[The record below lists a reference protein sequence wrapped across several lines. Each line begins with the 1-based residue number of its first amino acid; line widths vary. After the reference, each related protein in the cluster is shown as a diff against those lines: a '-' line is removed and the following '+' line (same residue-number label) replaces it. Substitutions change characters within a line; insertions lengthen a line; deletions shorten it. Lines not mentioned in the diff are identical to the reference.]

1 MSQWLN
7 KTFDLARASKELR
20 LAVETRREELR
31 LIRDTCGEDAEA
43 CTTEYLRAFSV
54 NDALHE
60 HQRRQDARA
69 AQAEAE
75 ARRQAAERAKAAAP
89 VTAPPSEEERQV
101 REEARQ
107 TAQSN
112 AFVTASGRL
121 DCEVLQQLR
130 TARRAGPRTALSSRW
145 SSPPE
150 DIACVQAE
158 GPRKRRFRVCGCCSV
173 TRGVSFLWHSLATAH
188 LRPPRPHPLLPRSRA
203 PHPAW
208 LPCSSARP
216 GTRALQAASPSV
228 PVEITAADG
237 QHFTVSFADVR
248 NFICAKATDAE
259 CKIFLETCKQ
269 YRLNPFTKEAYL
281 IHYDNNSEDASTI
294 VLGKNCYMQMAERHS
309 AFDGFEAGIIVLDT
323 EAGQLDHREGS
334 IVYEG
339 EELLGGW
346 AKVYRKD
353 RTRPSYEEVKLA
365 EYDTGKSLWK
375 GKKATMIRKVALVHA
390 LREAFPS
397 TFGTLYDESEVP
409 VRVDAEGTARELDD
423 AAPSPRWTRIRDT
436 AAQAD
441 ALAVEDADE
450 PADDPFAGGEDA

>member
-1 MSQWLN
+1 MAFTRN
-7 KTFDLARASKELR
+7 GAS
-20 LAVETRREELR
+20 AP
-31 LIRDTCGEDAEA
+31 
-43 CTTEYLRAFSV
+43 TTSAPASAPVQGTASRMA
-54 NDALHE
+54 AM
-60 HQRRQDARA
+60 QQRA
-69 AQAEAE
+69 AQS
-75 ARRQAAERAKAAAP
+75 
-89 VTAPPSEEERQV
+89 T
-101 REEARQ
+101 
-107 TAQSN
+107 
-112 AFVTASGRL
+112 
-121 DCEVLQQLR
+121 
-130 TARRAGPRTALSSRW
+130 
-145 SSPPE
+145 
-150 DIACVQAE
+150 
-158 GPRKRRFRVCGCCSV
+158 
-173 TRGVSFLWHSLATAH
+173 
-188 LRPPRPHPLLPRSRA
+188 
-203 PHPAW
+203 
-208 LPCSSARP
+208 
-216 GTRALQAASPSV
+216 ALQAASPSV

-281 IHYDNNSEDASTI
+281 IHYDNNSEDTPSTI
-294 VLGKNCYMQMAERHS
+294 VLGKNCYMQMAERHP

-397 TFGTLYDESEVP
+397 TFGSLYDESEV
-409 VRVDAEGTARELDD
+409 RVDAESTAREVEPEELPVLDPY
-423 AAPSPRWTRIRDT
+423 AGTRRPRKTAGTLIPAP
-436 AAQAD
+436 
-441 ALAVEDADE
+441 EE
-450 PADDPFAGGEDA
+450 PAAEGAAEDPFAGGEPV

>member
-1 MSQWLN
+1 M
-7 KTFDLARASKELR
+7 
-20 LAVETRREELR
+20 
-31 LIRDTCGEDAEA
+31 
-43 CTTEYLRAFSV
+43 
-54 NDALHE
+54 
-60 HQRRQDARA
+60 
-69 AQAEAE
+69 
-75 ARRQAAERAKAAAP
+75 
-89 VTAPPSEEERQV
+89 
-101 REEARQ
+101 
-107 TAQSN
+107 
-112 AFVTASGRL
+112 
-121 DCEVLQQLR
+121 
-130 TARRAGPRTALSSRW
+130 
-145 SSPPE
+145 
-150 DIACVQAE
+150 
-158 GPRKRRFRVCGCCSV
+158 
-173 TRGVSFLWHSLATAH
+173 
-188 LRPPRPHPLLPRSRA
+188 
-203 PHPAW
+203 
-208 LPCSSARP
+208 
-216 GTRALQAASPSV
+216 
-228 PVEITAADG
+228 
-237 QHFTVSFADVR
+237 R

-281 IHYDNNSEDASTI
+281 IHYDNNSEDTPSTI
-294 VLGKNCYMQMAERHS
+294 VLGKNCYMQMAERHP

-375 GKKATMIRKVALVHA
+375 GKKAAMIRKVALVHA

-436 AAQAD
+436 AAQRTPWPWRMPTNPLTTPLPEVRTHD
-441 ALAVEDADE
+441 HQDE
-450 PADDPFAGGEDA
+450 HRGAAPWHPRQGSGDPECRPETGAQV